1 MNKISEKHQIL
12 EPFCQLN
19 LYGYDFYFDSFV
31 KLYKKNKLPPVL
43 LISGQKGL
51 GKSTFIYH
59 FINYLLSKNE
69 KSAYS
74 VKNKLINF
82 DNRSFKLLNSNT
94 HSNFF
99 SLKKNHDQ
107 KNIGIDEVRRMISF
121 LNKSTFLNNLKLV
134 MIDNVENLN
143 VHSSNAFLKS
153 LEDMK
158 DNTFFFIICHNITK
172 ISPTIKSRS
181 VEFKIFLNQDEK
193 KHVLLKILKNNL
205 NQTHTNNILEKLSF
219 DTPGNLLRYST
230 YITSDS
236 NEEYIKIISLFIQKY
251 LKEKNSEDLTLISLL
266 IETFYNKLLIS
277 YPYNKFKLFFDRSNI
292 LNKINL
298 FKKFNLDSKD
308 TFFNIE
314 NILKDETR

>member
-1 MNKISEKHQIL
+1 MNKISEENKIL

-69 KSAYS
+69 KNAYS

-82 DNRSFKLLNSNT
+82 DNRSFKFLNSNT
-94 HSNFF
+94 HTNFF
-99 SLKKNHDQ
+99 SLKKNQDQ

-134 MIDNVENLN
+134 MIDNAENLN
-143 VHSSNAFLKS
+143 VHSSNAFLNS
-153 LEDMK
+153 LEDVK
-158 DNTFFFIICHNITK
+158 VNTFFFIICHNITK

-181 VEFKIFLNQDEK
+181 VEFKIFFNQEEK
-193 KHVLLKILKNNL
+193 KQVMIKILKNNL
-205 NQTHTNNILEKLSF
+205 SQIPTNNSLKKLSF

-230 YITSDS
+230 YFTSES
-236 NEEYIKIISLFIQKY
+236 NEEYLQIISLFIQKY

-298 FKKFNLDSKD
+298 FRKFNLDSKD